1 MLIIEIYYCI
11 INILLGIYEYIKS
24 FFFRDDRTRKIEIL
38 NKYIDKVIYINL
50 EERKDRRESIEIL
63 LNKIFDKR

>member
-24 FFFRDDRTRKIEIL
+24 FFFRDDRTRKI
-38 NKYIDKVIYINL
+38 
-50 EERKDRRESIEIL
+50 
-63 LNKIFDKR
+63 